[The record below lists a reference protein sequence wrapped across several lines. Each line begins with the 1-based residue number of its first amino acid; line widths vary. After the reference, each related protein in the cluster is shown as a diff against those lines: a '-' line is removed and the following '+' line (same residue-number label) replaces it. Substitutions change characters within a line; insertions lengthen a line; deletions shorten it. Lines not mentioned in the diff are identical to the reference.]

1 MIPEISDQ
9 QACAANGAFTEEIR
23 PASEN
28 VLPTVA
34 IFAEPLPAPSMR
46 FVRSQG
52 DALTRFEALYVGAK
66 RIPGGLALPAGRV
79 VTIRRNGRSL
89 TRFKE
94 IPFKVFGKAP
104 LFFRRVRE
112 FHPVLVHAHFGP
124 AARSA
129 VPLARWLRVPL
140 IATFHGSDVTTEE
153 KTTYLDWRYSLDRAR
168 LRDGGQFFL
177 AVSQFIRRKLL
188 HQGFPEDR
196 LLVHYIGV
204 DRKFYSEDPRI
215 PRENIVLFAARLEEV
230 KGCAIL
236 IRAME
241 MLQSEFPETELVIL
255 GDGSQKKELQQ
266 QASRNLRRCCFLGLQ
281 PPEAVRHWMNR
292 ARIFCL
298 PGVRAKCGDEEGFG
312 LAVVEAQAMG
322 LPVIAS
328 RAGGLP
334 EAIEHGRTGFLAEPG
349 SAEQLVLQLR
359 KLLIDQRLWTKFSLA
374 GPAHVRKKFDL
385 QTQTSA
391 LERIYTEVL
400 DRYHQKEETS
410 ARSWNETRRN
420 AASTAEK
427 ARQIESTDPSIPE
440 DRSAREILTR
450 R

>member
-1 MIPEISDQ
+1 MIPETFEQ
-9 QACAANGAFTEEIR
+9 QACATNGSFTREYHR
-23 PASEN
+23 ASETP
-28 VLPTVA
+28 LPTVA
-34 IFAEPLPAPSMR
+34 IFAEPLLAPSMR
-46 FVRSQG
+46 FVQTQG

-79 VTIRRNGRSL
+79 VTIRRNNRSF

-94 IPFKVFGKAP
+94 IPFKVFGRAP
-104 LFFRRVRE
+104 LFFRKVRE

-140 IATFHGSDVTTEE
+140 VATFHGSDVTTEE
-153 KTTYLDWRYSLDRAR
+153 KTTYLDWRYSLDRAK

-188 HQGFPEDR
+188 DQGFPEDR

-204 DRKFYSEDPRI
+204 DRNFYSENPKI
-215 PRENIVLFAARLEEV
+215 PRENIILFAARLEEV

-255 GDGSQKKELQQ
+255 GDGSQKNELQR
-266 QASRNLRRCCFLGLQ
+266 QASRNLRRCRFLGLQ
-281 PPEAVRHWMNR
+281 PPEAVRDWMNR

-334 EAIEHGRTGFLAEPG
+334 EAIEHGRTGFLTEPG
-349 SAEQLVLQLR
+349 SAQQLVLHLR
-359 KLLIDQRLWTKFSLA
+359 KLLSDQRLWTKFSLA
-374 GPAHVRKKFDL
+374 GPPHVRKKFDL
-385 QTQTSA
+385 QTQTAA

-400 DRYHQKEETS
+400 ERHHRKEAPS
-410 ARSWNETRRN
+410 AGSRNKTLRNTESAPEIARRL
-420 AASTAEK
+420 
-427 ARQIESTDPSIPE
+427 ESTNPSIPE
-440 DRSAREILTR
+440 NQSTSSVPTR

>member
-1 MIPEISDQ
+1 MIPETADQ
-9 QACAANGAFTEEIR
+9 RACAPNEAFGAEFR
-23 PASEN
+23 PSSEN

-34 IFAEPLPAPSMR
+34 IFAEPLLARSMR
-46 FVRSQG
+46 FVQTQC
-52 DALTRFEALYVGAK
+52 DALTRFEPMYVGAK
-66 RIPGGLALPAGRV
+66 RIPGGLTLPAGRV
-79 VTIRRNGRSL
+79 VTIRRNSRSF

-104 LFFRRVRE
+104 LFFRRVSE

-153 KTTYLDWRYSLDRAR
+153 KKTYLDWRYSLDRAK
-168 LRDGGQFFL
+168 LRNGGQFFL
-177 AVSQFIRRKLL
+177 AVSQFIHRKLL
-188 HQGFPEDR
+188 DQGFPEDR

-204 DRKFYSEDPRI
+204 DRKFYSPDPSI
-215 PRENIVLFAARLEEV
+215 SRENIVLFAARLEEV

-241 MLQSEFPETELVIL
+241 MLQSQFPETELVIL
-255 GDGSQKKELQQ
+255 GDGSQKKELQR
-266 QASRNLRRCCFLGLQ
+266 QASRNLRRCRFLGLQ
-281 PPEAVRHWMNR
+281 PPEAVRDWMNR

-312 LAVVEAQAMG
+312 LVVVEAQAMG

-328 RAGGLP
+328 RVGGLP
-334 EAIEHGRTGFLAEPG
+334 EAIEHGKTGFLTEPG
-349 SAEQLVLQLR
+349 SVEQLVLHLR
-359 KLLIDQRLWTKFSLA
+359 KLLSDQPLWTKFSLA
-374 GPAHVRKKFDL
+374 GPPHVRKKFDL
-385 QTQTSA
+385 QTQTGA

-400 DRYHQKEETS
+400 ERYHRKEAPS
-410 ARSWNETRRN
+410 ASLRNETRRN
-420 AASTAEK
+420 ATSTAEK
-427 ARQIESTDPSIPE
+427 AKQIESTDPSIPKNQ
-440 DRSAREILTR
+440 SAWSVPTR